1 MAAWTSNI
9 SFPFSII
16 PIMGKKH
23 EKPIN
28 KPAPDPKPHEGSG
41 HSDKG
46 NGSKSNSVENKK
58 GISR

>member
-9 SFPFSII
+9 GICYNSISF
-16 PIMGKKH
+16 MAKLDK
-23 EKPIN
+23 KPIN

-46 NGSKSNSVENKK
+46 NGSKSN
-58 GISR
+58 